1 MDIKGLL
8 GDAYREGMTIEEIN
22 AALADKEF
30 VDPTTLPKSVSK
42 ELFDKKVSELAKFKK
57 DYEDLKNTTLTD
69 EEQRQKVLEDAEN
82 ARKDYLRK
90 SARLDVE
97 KVFVEGGLTH
107 DDYKDIIE
115 DIVSEDAE
123 KSVTLAK
130 TLMSVISNQKT
141 ATEKAVKSEL
151 LKGSPKPPAGKGSE
165 GMTLDKF
172 RKLSTSERAEFYTQH
187 PEEYK
192 KLYDGGNE

>member
-69 EEQRQKVLEDAEN
+69 EQQRQKVLDDAEN
-82 ARKDYLRK
+82 ARKDYLKK

-151 LKGSPKPPAGKGSE
+151 LKGSPKPPAGGGKPMSKDDIMKIKDSAE
-165 GMTLDKF
+165 RQTAIAENIDLF
-172 RKLSTSERAEFYTQH
+172 RKGE
-187 PEEYK
+187 
-192 KLYDGGNE
+192 

>member
-8 GDAYREGMTIEEIN
+8 GDAYREDMTIDEIN
-22 AALADKEF
+22 AVLADKEF
-30 VDPTTLPKSVSK
+30 VDPSTLPKSVSK

-57 DYEDLKNTTLTD
+57 DYEDLKNTTLTE
-69 EEQRQKVLEDAEN
+69 EEQRQKVLDDAEE

-115 DIVSEDAE
+115 EIVSEDAE
-123 KSVTLAK
+123 KSVRLAK
-130 TLMSVISNQKT
+130 TLMSIVSNQKT
-141 ATEKAVKSEL
+141 AIEKAVKSEL

-165 GMTLDKF
+165 GMTLDDF
-172 RKLSTSERAEFYTQH
+172 RKLSPSERVDFYQKH

-192 KLYDGGNE
+192 NLYNGGKE

>member
-8 GDAYREGMTIEEIN
+8 GDAYHEGMTIEEIN
-22 AALADKEF
+22 TALADKEF
-30 VDPTTLPKSVSK
+30 VDPSTLPKSVSK

-107 DDYKDIIE
+107 DDYKDLIE

-130 TLMSVISNQKT
+130 TLMSVISTQKT
-141 ATEKAVKSEL
+141 AAEKAVKSEL
-151 LKGSPKPPAGKGSE
+151 LKGSPKLPAGKGAV
-165 GMTLDKF
+165 GMTLDEF
-172 RKLSTSERAEFYTQH
+172 RKLSAAERAEFYTKH

-192 KLYDGGNE
+192 KLYDGGNG

>member
-107 DDYKDIIE
+107 DD
-115 DIVSEDAE
+115 
-123 KSVTLAK
+123 
-130 TLMSVISNQKT
+130 
-141 ATEKAVKSEL
+141 
-151 LKGSPKPPAGKGSE
+151 
-165 GMTLDKF
+165 
-172 RKLSTSERAEFYTQH
+172 
-187 PEEYK
+187 
-192 KLYDGGNE
+192 